1 MSTEQITDQ
10 WIINTPAME
19 VVRTAT
25 EYGMSGPDIIAL
37 ENMLAATGNLVDE
50 YRQAQATSSSVVALA
65 KSQKRML
72 VQAGNV
78 AKSVRTARR
87 ATNGN
92 ERRRKEA
99 DADATAV
106 VRYAQGGDRRVEP
119 RIKRS
124 KEKKREVSKM
134 LTGEIDRLTAINSRM
149 HDANYIIPTV
159 DAPGAPGPSSV
170 NETPAQ
176 AELRRIDDRI
186 AVVKRQIYDNVKSKR
201 SRADAGLDPSY
212 QVGDDANP
220 FTMNLVHRRRQ
231 RMGLLPAPDGSYFV
245 EFPHLLTMEKPSMD
259 VYLKDYPPGSI
270 KDDVS
275 YAMSISPL
283 QYYLET
289 GVVLPAPMPERSA
302 RLQAKIDRA
311 IARRDAG
318 IGGTTVRRSTPS
330 SFGPVYESTPKHN
343 REFYPDQTNINQ
355 FHVSKPEQ
363 DIEQE
368 LDAKLRGVGQTLY
381 NKQDMLS
388 RVQAFDTL

>member
-1 MSTEQITDQ
+1 MSTEQINDQ

-25 EYGMSGPDIIAL
+25 EYGMTGPDIAAL
-37 ENMLAATGNLVDE
+37 ENMLAQTGHLVDE
-50 YRQAQATSSSVVALA
+50 YRQAQATSNSVATIA
-65 KSQKRML
+65 KSQKKLL

-78 AKSVRTARR
+78 ATRVRTARR

-92 ERRRKEA
+92 ERRRQEA
-99 DADATAV
+99 VADATAV
-106 VRYAQGGDRRVEP
+106 MRYTQGDRRVEP
-119 RIKRS
+119 RIKKS
-124 KEKKREVSKM
+124 KAKKREVSQM
-134 LTGEIDRLTAINSRM
+134 LTGEIDRLTAINSQM
-149 HDANYIIPTV
+149 HHANYIIPTLDV
-159 DAPGAPGPSSV
+159 PGAPGPSSAT
-170 NETPAQ
+170 ETPAQ

-186 AVVKRQIYDNVKSKR
+186 AFVKRQLYDNVKSKR
-201 SRADAGLDPSY
+201 SRADFGLDPSY
-212 QVGDDANP
+212 QVSDDANP
-220 FTMNLVHRRRQ
+220 FTMNLVHRRQQ
-231 RMGLLPAPDGSYFV
+231 RMGLLPAPDGSYSV

-259 VYLKDYPPGSI
+259 VYLRDYPPGSI

-275 YAMSISPL
+275 YAMSVSPL

-302 RLQAKIDRA
+302 KMQAKIDRA

-330 SFGPVYESTPKHN
+330 SFGPLYESTPKHN
-343 REFYPDQTNINQ
+343 REFYPDQTNMDQ
-355 FHVSKPEQ
+355 FHVTKPEL

-381 NKQDMLS
+381 DKRDMLS
-388 RVQAFDTL
+388 RVRAFDTL

>member
-1 MSTEQITDQ
+1 MSTEQINDQ
-10 WIINTPAME
+10 WIINMPAME

-25 EYGMSGPDIIAL
+25 EYGMSGPDIAAL
-37 ENMLAATGNLVDE
+37 ENMLAETGHLVDE
-50 YRQAQATSSSVVALA
+50 YRQAQATSSSVATIA
-65 KSQKRML
+65 KSQKKML

-78 AKSVRTARR
+78 ATRVRTARR

-92 ERRRKEA
+92 ERRRQEA
-99 DADATAV
+99 VADATAV
-106 VRYAQGGDRRVEP
+106 MRYAQGDRRVEP
-119 RIKRS
+119 RIKKS

-134 LTGEIDRLTAINSRM
+134 LAGEIGRLTAINSQM
-149 HDANYIIPTV
+149 HDANYIIPTL
-159 DAPGAPGPSSV
+159 DAPGAPGPSSAI
-170 NETPAQ
+170 ETPAQ

-186 AVVKRQIYDNVKSKR
+186 AFVKRQIYDNVKSKR
-201 SRADAGLDPSY
+201 SRADVGLDPSY

-231 RMGLLPAPDGSYFV
+231 RMGLLPAQDGRYSV

-259 VYLKDYPPGSI
+259 VYLRDYPPGSI

-275 YAMSISPL
+275 WAMSVSPL

-289 GVVLPAPMPERSA
+289 GVVLPAPMPERSVKM
-302 RLQAKIDRA
+302 QAKIDRA

-318 IGGTTVRRSTPS
+318 IGGTTVRRSTSS
-330 SFGPVYESTPKHN
+330 SFGPLYESTPKHN
-343 REFYPDQTNINQ
+343 REFYPDQTNADQ
-355 FHVSKPEQ
+355 FHVTRPEL
-363 DIEQE
+363 DVEQE

-381 NKQDMLS
+381 DKRDMLS

>member
-1 MSTEQITDQ
+1 MSTEQINDQ

-25 EYGMSGPDIIAL
+25 EYGMSGPDIAAL
-37 ENMLAATGNLVDE
+37 ENMLAQTGHLVDE
-50 YRQAQATSSSVVALA
+50 YRQAQATSNSVATLA
-65 KSQKRML
+65 KSQRRML
-72 VQAGNV
+72 VQAGKV
-78 AKSVRTARR
+78 ATSVRTARR

-92 ERRRKEA
+92 ERRRREA
-99 DADATAV
+99 VADATAV
-106 VRYAQGGDRRVEP
+106 MRYTEGDRRVEP

-124 KEKKREVSKM
+124 KAKKREVSEM
-134 LTGEIDRLTAINSRM
+134 LTGEIDRLTAINSQM
-149 HDANYIIPTV
+149 HDANYIIPTL
-159 DAPGAPGPSSV
+159 DAPGAPGPSFAI
-170 NETPAQ
+170 ETPAQ

-186 AVVKRQIYDNVKSKR
+186 AFVKRQIYDNVKSKR
-201 SRADAGLDPSY
+201 SRADVGLDPSY
-212 QVGDDANP
+212 QVSDDANP

-231 RMGLLPAPDGSYFV
+231 RMGLLPAPDGSYSV

-259 VYLKDYPPGSI
+259 VYLKNYPPGSI

-275 YAMSISPL
+275 YAMSVSPL

-302 RLQAKIDRA
+302 KLQAKLDRA

-330 SFGPVYESTPKHN
+330 SFGPLYESKPKHN
-343 REFYPDQTNINQ
+343 REFYPDQTNMDQ
-355 FHVSKPEQ
+355 FHVTKPEQ
-363 DIEQE
+363 DVEQE

>member
-1 MSTEQITDQ
+1 MSTEQINYQ

-25 EYGMSGPDIIAL
+25 EYGMPGPDIAAL
-37 ENMLAATGNLVDE
+37 ENMLAETGQLVDK
-50 YRQAQATSSSVVALA
+50 YRQAQATNSSVATLA
-65 KSQKRML
+65 KSQKKML
-72 VQAGNV
+72 VQAGKV
-78 AKSVRTARR
+78 AIHVRTARR

-99 DADATAV
+99 VADATAV
-106 VRYAQGGDRRVEP
+106 TRYAQDGDRRVEP

-124 KEKKREVSKM
+124 KAKKRAVSEM
-134 LTGEIDRLTAINSRM
+134 LTSEIGRLTAINSQM
-149 HDANYIIPTV
+149 HDANYIIPTL
-159 DAPGAPGPSSV
+159 DAPGAPGPSFAI
-170 NETPAQ
+170 ETPAQ

-186 AVVKRQIYDNVKSKR
+186 AFVKRQIYDNVKSKR
-201 SRADAGLDPSY
+201 SRADVGLDPSY
-212 QVGDDANP
+212 QVGDGANP

-231 RMGLLPAPDGSYFV
+231 RMGLLPAPDGSYSV

-259 VYLKDYPPGSI
+259 VYLKNYPPGSI

-275 YAMSISPL
+275 YAMSVSPL

-302 RLQAKIDRA
+302 NLQAKIDRA

-330 SFGPVYESTPKHN
+330 SFGPLYESKPNHN
-343 REFYPDQTNINQ
+343 RKFYPDQTNMYQ
-355 FHVSKPEQ
+355 FHVTKQEQ

-368 LDAKLRGVGQTLY
+368 LDARLRGVGQTLY
-381 NKQDMLS
+381 NKQGLLS